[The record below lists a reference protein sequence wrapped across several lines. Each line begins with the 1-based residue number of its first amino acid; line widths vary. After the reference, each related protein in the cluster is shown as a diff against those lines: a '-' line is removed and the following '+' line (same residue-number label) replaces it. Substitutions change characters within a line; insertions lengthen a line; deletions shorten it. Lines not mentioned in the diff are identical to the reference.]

1 MGASLGTYNM
11 GVSALAASMVKI
23 IKTIHPDA
31 NISLLIGNKSSKEQ
45 LLKLPGNK
53 ILRLQIVNYR
63 LSPKSNLSEHL
74 FWILFMA
81 VLWRIIPIKTIQEKI
96 IDQTPWLKTLQQA
109 DLVGDIRGG
118 DSFSD
123 IYGLGRLVIGSI
135 PVLIVFLMKKKLI
148 LLPQTYGP
156 YNSKIGQFIAKTII
170 NKALHILSRDKQGIE
185 EIQKLTNKQNSKK
198 EVIFCPDVAF
208 MLDPIL
214 PNSIAIK
221 PAIIKD
227 PNVPLIG
234 VNINGLMYN
243 GGYTKDNMFGLIL
256 DYKKFSKEV
265 ILNILEKTNAHI
277 LFIPHTY
284 HPMVESDPDAC
295 NDVMNSVN
303 KKYIDRIHIVEHE
316 YDQSEIKGIIGLCD
330 FFIGSRMHA
339 CIAALSQ
346 GIPTVGVAYSRKFAG
361 VFDSIGA
368 GDMVADAR
376 KLTAEDIINKIMAD
390 LENRAD
396 LKIRLSNI
404 DSAKNQLKETFQ
416 RVLKA

>member
-31 NISLLIGNKSSKEQ
+31 NISLLIGNKSSKDQ

-53 ILRLQIVNYR
+53 TLRLQIVNYR
-63 LSPKSNLSEHL
+63 LSPKSSLSEHL
-74 FWILFMA
+74 LWILFMA
-81 VLWRIIPIKTIQEKI
+81 VLWRIIPVKTIQEI
-96 IDQTPWLKTLQQA
+96 IINQTPWLKTLQQA
-109 DLVGDIRGG
+109 DMVGDIRGG

-123 IYGLGRLVIGSI
+123 IYGLERLILGSI

-198 EVIFCPDVAF
+198 EAIFCPDVAF

-214 PNSIAIK
+214 PNNIAIK

-284 HPMVESDPDAC
+284 HPLVESDPDAC
-295 NDVMNSVN
+295 KDVMNSVN
-303 KKYIDRIHIVEHE
+303 KKYIDRIHIVELE

-346 GIPTVGVAYSRKFAG
+346 AIPAIGVAYSKKFKGIFESVGVENMVLDGRTMETEDAVNMAMGFIQDIDKIKDRLNKNTKIVKNIIIDEFRK
-361 VFDSIGA
+361 I
-368 GDMVADAR
+368 
-376 KLTAEDIINKIMAD
+376 L
-390 LENRAD
+390 
-396 LKIRLSNI
+396 
-404 DSAKNQLKETFQ
+404 
-416 RVLKA
+416 